1 MEFKPQRNTSF
12 LEREP
17 GFPRTAPRVR
27 RSSLISSKAAIIL
40 LLLSLAGLATIAKDG
55 QYYRGGNFAHQSS
68 LSTKMNVTSTPVVLG
83 SAPSERVTRAAVEKP
98 RPAARVRKES
108 EAPPVEPVGLLL
120 SVRHRSPPA
129 FFSL

>member
-17 GFPRTAPRVR
+17 RFPRTAPRVR
-27 RSSLISSKAAIIL
+27 RSCPIFSKAAIIL
-40 LLLSLAGLATIAKDG
+40 LLVSLAGLATIAKDG
-55 QYYRGGNFAHQSS
+55 QYYRGANFAHQSS
-68 LSTKMNVTSTPVVLG
+68 LSTKMNVTLTSAVLG
-83 SAPSERVTRAAVEKP
+83 SAPLERVTRTTVEKP
-98 RPAARVRKES
+98 RPAARVRKEP
-108 EAPPVEPVGLLL
+108 EAPPAEPIRLLL